1 MSDNP
6 VLRYWPIIAFV
17 ATGLVGYGVTQNQ
30 INSNEKDIADAKTYA
45 HEALNLAKRV
55 ESRVDV
61 HDIKIEYQATQNA
74 EILTSVKELTQS
86 TNDLKVVI
94 EGLKAEQRK
103 TRSKQ

>member
-6 VLRYWPIIAFV
+6 ALRYWPIIAFV

-30 INSNEKDIADAKTYA
+30 INSNEKDITDAKTYA
-45 HEALNLAKRV
+45 NEALNLAKRV

-61 HDIKIEYQATQNA
+61 HDVKIEYQATQNA

-103 TRSKQ
+103 TGSKQ